1 MGSGCC
7 KINKYLRTRS
17 DASKLRLP
25 AVIAAKISTTFF
37 GTNNSSNTNLDY
49 NR

>member
-1 MGSGCC
+1 MENGCC

-17 DASKLRLP
+17 EASKLRLP
-25 AVIAAKISTTFF
+25 AVFAAEISTTFF
-37 GTNNSSNTNLDY
+37 GTNSSSNTNLDY